1 MDDANPRLGEGLR
14 RVVHHVRGALAGIDH
29 FQTEQ
34 QRAVILLA
42 VDIPVLI
49 LYLEVTVAPD
59 EARTH
64 APARD
69 GFILNNHRRRSLF
82 TEKLSHSHQ
91 WFSENRIDKLE
102 FVNLKLFLSNHHS
115 FL

>member
-1 MDDANPRLGEGLR
+1 
-14 RVVHHVRGALAGIDH
+14 
-29 FQTEQ
+29 
-34 QRAVILLA
+34 
-42 VDIPVLI
+42 DIPVLI

-82 TEKLSHSHQ
+82 TEKLSHSRKDRNLDAGISP
-91 WFSENRIDKLE
+91 WRII
-102 FVNLKLFLSNHHS
+102 F
-115 FL
+115 